1 MRLNAKFC
9 LNGMELKAQFK
20 NLQKV
25 TVTGDVDPYEGEYVI
40 TPKVESQTM
49 PTAQKYMTQDVQIK
63 GIPIFETSNNSGGK
77 TVYIGSEV
85 EIYGS

>member
-40 TPKVESQTM
+40 TPKVEAQTM
-49 PTAQKYMTQDVQIK
+49 PTAQKLMTKDVTIK
-63 GIPIFETSNNSGGK
+63 AIPYFDVSNSSGGS
-77 TVYIGSEV
+77 TVYIAKEV
-85 EIYGS
+85 